1 MNNTGIIIK
10 YIRVTLLKLTQKEFS
25 KKLDV
30 DRSYISQLE
39 NNQVNISLS
48 KFIEIC
54 VVFKI
59 EDRYQEIFNAV
70 KK

>member
-1 MNNTGIIIK
+1 MNKTGIIIK
-10 YIRVTLLKLTQKEFS
+10 YIRVTLLKLTQKEFA
-25 KKLDV
+25 KKLDF

-54 VVFKI
+54 VVFQI
-59 EDRYQEIFNAV
+59 EDQYQEIFNAA